1 MPTQTVKSL
10 GILTSGADA
19 PGMNAAVRAAVRTA
33 LHHKLRVYAI
43 NEGYEGLIRGGN
55 YIKMMSWDSVGGILQ
70 RGGTILGSAQCPDFF
85 IREGRRQAALNLIK
99 HEIDSLVVI
108 GGDGSLTG
116 ASLFREE
123 WPALVAELVEQGQ
136 ISQAMA
142 NRHSY
147 LALVGLSASIDND
160 MAGTDIT
167 IGADT
172 ALHRITTA
180 IDRISSTA
188 ASHQR
193 SFVLEVIGYH
203 SGYLALM
210 GALASGADWVLIPE
224 SPPDTDDWEE
234 TMCQVLKA
242 GRKMGRRD
250 SIVVVAEGAQDRYG
264 QPIRGSYVKKI
275 LEERLGEDTRL
286 TVLGHVQRGGAP
298 SAFDR
303 YLATILGHAA
313 VEELL
318 STGPEAEPQLLGLH
332 NNRIT
337 RSPLSACVQQTRAI
351 TDLIVA
357 KDYKQALDQR
367 GNSFKEAFSTLRTLV
382 RALPHEPQPG
392 QQRLRLAV
400 MTVGSLAPGMNTA
413 ARAATRLGIDQG
425 HTVLG
430 IRNGFR
436 GFVTG
441 EIEPLD
447 WMDVD
452 GWAPLGGSELGTNR
466 QVPERAD
473 FYAMARNIETY
484 NIQGLIVIGGWTGY
498 QTAYQLLTKR
508 GSFPAFNIPI
518 ICLPATINNNL
529 PGAEISVGADT
540 AMNNIL
546 GAVDKIKQSA
556 VAIRRCF
563 IVEVMGRYCGYL
575 ALMSGLATGAER
587 VYLHEEGVKLANL
600 QADLSRLK
608 HEFEQGKRLGL
619 IIRNEYVNPLY
630 DAQFITSLF
639 EQESGTLFD
648 VRQAILGHLQRGG
661 DPSPYDRIQAPR
673 LAARCVE
680 FLVEQAASGQSTCAF
695 IGLQAGQFQITS
707 LQNLP
712 LMADTNLQRPNEQWW
727 LDLRPVANVLT

>member
-1 MPTQTVKSL
+1 MSTKQIKQL
-10 GILTSGADA
+10 GVLTSGADA
-19 PGMNAAVRAAVRTA
+19 PGMNAALRAVIRTA
-33 LHHKLRVYAI
+33 LYHDLVVYAI
-43 NEGYEGLIRGGN
+43 NEGYQGLIAGDD
-55 YIKMMSWDSVGGILQ
+55 YIKQMSWDSVGGILQ
-70 RGGTILGSAQCPDFF
+70 QGGTILGSSQCPDFF
-85 IREGRRQAALNLIK
+85 SREGRRQAALNLIK

-116 ASLFREE
+116 ASLFRQE
-123 WPALVAELVEQGQ
+123 WPELVAELIEQGQ
-136 ISQAMA
+136 ISQAA
-142 NRHSY
+142 AQRHPR
-147 LALVGLSASIDND
+147 LTLVGLSASIDND
-160 MAGTDIT
+160 MVGTDMT

-180 IDRISSTA
+180 IDRITSTA

-193 SFVLEVIGYH
+193 SFVVEVIGRH

-242 GRKMGRRD
+242 GRDMGRRD
-250 SIVVVAEGAQDRYG
+250 SIVVVAEGAQDRHG
-264 QPIRGSYVKKI
+264 RPISGNYVKKV

-286 TVLGHVQRGGAP
+286 TVLGYVQRGGAP

-318 STGPEAEPQLLGLH
+318 SAAPEGEPQLLGLH

-337 RSPLSACVQQTRAI
+337 RSPLPACVQQTWAI
-351 TDLIVA
+351 ADLIVA
-357 KDYKQALDQR
+357 KDYEQALDQR
-367 GNSFKEAFSTLRTLV
+367 GNSFKEVFRTLRTLV

-392 QQRLRLAV
+392 QKRLRLAV
-400 MTVGSLAPGMNTA
+400 MTAGSLAPGMNTA
-413 ARAATRLGIDQG
+413 TMAATRLGIDQG

-436 GFVTG
+436 GFITG
-441 EIEPLD
+441 EIEPLG

-452 GWAPLGGSELGTNR
+452 EWAPLGGSELGTNR
-466 QVPERAD
+466 EVPEGAD
-473 FYAMARNIETY
+473 FYAMARNIETH
-484 NIQGLIVIGGWTGY
+484 NIQGLMVIGGWTGY
-498 QTAYQLLTKR
+498 QTAYQMLSKR
-508 GSFPAFNIPI
+508 DSFPAFNIPI

-529 PGAEISVGADT
+529 PGAELSVGADT
-540 AMNNIL
+540 ALNNIL

-600 QADLSRLK
+600 QADLSQLK
-608 HEFEQGKRLGL
+608 HGFEQGKRLGL
-619 IIRNEYVNPLY
+619 IIRNEYVSTLY
-630 DAQFITSLF
+630 DAQFIAALF
-639 EQESGTLFD
+639 EQEGGALFD

-661 DPSPYDRIQAPR
+661 DPSPYDRIQATR

-680 FLVEQAASGQSTCAF
+680 FLIDQAAADGSACAF
-695 IGLQAGQFQITS
+695 IGLQAGQVQTTP

-712 LMADTNLQRPNEQWW
+712 RVADTKLQRPNEQWW
-727 LDLRPVANVLT
+727 LDLRPIASVLA